1 MRITWKIIV
10 DYGLLLTVLVLGVT
24 LIWFVRGIF
33 TELKSLNQSLRKLV
47 LVGRDL
53 LTNFLKKK

>member
-24 LIWFVRGIF
+24 LIWFVRGIYN
-33 TELKSLNQSLRKLV
+33 ELKSLNQSLRKLV
-47 LVGRDL
+47 LVARDSL
-53 LTNFLKKK
+53 ANSLKKK